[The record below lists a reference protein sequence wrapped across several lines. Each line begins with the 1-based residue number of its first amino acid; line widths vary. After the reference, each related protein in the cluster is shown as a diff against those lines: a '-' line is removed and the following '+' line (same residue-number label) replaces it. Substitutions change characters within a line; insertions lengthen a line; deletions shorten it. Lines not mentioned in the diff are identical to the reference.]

1 LKRLKEVSLKL
12 RFYDE
17 EELKDSIEQKIKYY
31 SDNFEKLSHHNV
43 VKLLDCFQLSE
54 TSLIFIVEYCDGDD
68 LYTYIVNPQ
77 NQLSEKE
84 VRNFLKQILYGLSF
98 LHEKKLIHGNLKPQ
112 NILFHEGELKISD
125 YWFLKEN
132 ILNEE
137 RIRFEERAY
146 FPLECQISFMNQEL
160 DYSFDMWSIG
170 VVCYRILFNE
180 KPDLRELKLP
190 QKPLV
195 SNEAKEFVLKCLIME
210 KQKRWTAKQALAGVY
225 LSKK

>member
-1 LKRLKEVSLKL
+1 
-12 RFYDE
+12 
-17 EELKDSIEQKIKYY
+17 
-31 SDNFEKLSHHNV
+31 
-43 VKLLDCFQLSE
+43 
-54 TSLIFIVEYCDGDD
+54 
-68 LYTYIVNPQ
+68 
-77 NQLSEKE
+77 
-84 VRNFLKQILYGLSF
+84 
-98 LHEKKLIHGNLKPQ
+98 
-112 NILFHEGELKISD
+112 
-125 YWFLKEN
+125 
-132 ILNEE
+132 
-137 RIRFEERAY
+137 
-146 FPLECQISFMNQEL
+146 MNQEL